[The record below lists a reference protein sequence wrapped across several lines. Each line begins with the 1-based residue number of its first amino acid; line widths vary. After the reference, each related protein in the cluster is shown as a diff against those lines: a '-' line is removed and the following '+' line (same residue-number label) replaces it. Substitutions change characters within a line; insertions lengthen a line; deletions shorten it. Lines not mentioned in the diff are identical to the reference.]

1 MIDCAKSDRT
11 IGKILSDKAKRIPDK
26 IFFTTHTAQ
35 VTYGEVDRTANRFA
49 NAFLSLGLQKGD
61 KVSTL
66 LNNCLEH
73 IYCWFGLG
81 KIGVV
86 DVPLNTAYKGQILE
100 YMINN
105 SDSDA
110 IVVDQ
115 EYLERIQFLQ
125 AGLKRIKKVI
135 VYTPPVAAPVDV
147 SMQLP
152 TMNIAEFFSFP
163 DTAPECDIH
172 YSDLATI
179 IYTSGTTGPSKGVMM
194 SHAQCYAFSEQVT
207 KNIGI
212 RPDDIDYTCLPL
224 FHANARFMCTYPCML
239 AEAGVAVAPRFS
251 LSRFWEDIRQFKAT
265 IFNGLGAITPII
277 ASSPPQPNDAD
288 NPIRLAFVLPLPETY
303 EDFEKRFGLKVTTC
317 YGMTEISLPTFPP
330 LDEKMP
336 QKTCGKCIDGYDLRI
351 VDEYDEELPV
361 GQIGELIVRDKKPYT
376 MLSGYYN
383 MPEKTL
389 EAYRNLWYHTG
400 DAMYKDENG
409 WYYFVDRIKD
419 AIRRRG
425 ENISSFEVESV
436 VNTHPAVLES
446 AAFAVKDLVLTED
459 EVMITVVVKP
469 GMKLTPE
476 ELIEF
481 CVPRMPHFHVPR
493 YVEITETLPKT
504 STDKVKKKELRERG
518 ISSETW
524 DREAAGIKIK
534 R

>member
-1 MIDCAKSDRT
+1 M
-11 IGKILSDKAKRIPDK
+11 P
-26 IFFTTHTAQ
+26 
-35 VTYGEVDRTANRFA
+35 
-49 NAFLSLGLQKGD
+49 GLRKGD

-135 VYTPPVAAPVDV
+135 VYTPPGAAPVDV

-163 DTAPECDIH
+163 DTAPQCDIH
-172 YSDLATI
+172 YSDLAT
-179 IYTSGTTGPSKGVMM
+179 
-194 SHAQCYAFSEQVT
+194 
-207 KNIGI
+207 
-212 RPDDIDYTCLPL
+212 
-224 FHANARFMCTYPCML
+224 
-239 AEAGVAVAPRFS
+239 
-251 LSRFWEDIRQFKAT
+251 
-265 IFNGLGAITPII
+265 II

-288 NPIRLAFVLPLPETY
+288 NPIRLAFVLPLPEPY

-330 LDEKMP
+330 LEEKMP
-336 QKTCGKCIDGYDLRI
+336 QKTCGKCIEGYDLRI

-361 GQIGELIVRDKKPYT
+361 GQIGELIVRDKQPYT

-481 CVPRMPHFHVPR
+481 CVPRMPYFHVPR
-493 YVEITETLPKT
+493 YVEITEALPKT
-504 STDKVKKKELRERG
+504 STD
-518 ISSETW
+518 
-524 DREAAGIKIK
+524 AATVSLARKICC
-534 R
+534 RRS